1 MVNKV
6 FLQGRLTADPE
17 VSMTRNGKKVA
28 NFSVAV
34 ERPFKGQD
42 GNRKTDF
49 LKCEAWGKNAE
60 TVERFFKKGSMIL
73 VVGAVYQD
81 SYTDN
86 NGNRRE
92 KVWINVDEVHFCES
106 KKSDGENAGGDG
118 VASHR
123 PGRNGAAGADYP
135 PSAGYGAGGA
145 AYPPPA
151 GYGGDGAP
159 YPGPA
164 GQFEDL
170 SDSEDDLPF

>member
-17 VSMTRNGKKVA
+17 VSTTRNGKKVA
-28 NFSVAV
+28 NFSIAV

-106 KKSDGENAGGDG
+106 KKSDRDNVGGDG

-123 PGRNGAAGADYP
+123 PGRNGDAGADYP

-145 AYPPPA
+145 AYHPSA

-159 YPGPA
+159 RPGPA

-170 SDSEDDLPF
+170 SDSEETLPF

>member
-17 VSMTRNGKKVA
+17 IRTTQSGAKVA
-28 NFSVAV
+28 NFSIAV
-34 ERPFKGQD
+34 ERPFKD
-42 GNRKTDF
+42 KSGNRKTDF
-49 LKCEAWGKNAE
+49 LKCEAWRSSADLLAKY
-60 TVERFFKKGSMIL
+60 FKKGSMIL
-73 VVGAVYQD
+73 VVGAMYQD

-92 KVWINVDEVHFCES
+92 KTWCNVEEVNFCES
-106 KKSDGENAGGDG
+106 KRSDGEDAGGAYSG
-118 VASHR
+118 
-123 PGRNGAAGADYP
+123 
-135 PSAGYGAGGA
+135 SAKPVSGSYGAGGA
-145 AYPPPA
+145 TYPPSA

-170 SDSEDDLPF
+170 EDDGTPLPF

>member
-6 FLQGRLTADPE
+6 FEQGRLTADPE

-28 NFSVAV
+28 NFSIAV

-106 KKSDGENAGGDG
+106 KKSDGENAGG
-118 VASHR
+118 
-123 PGRNGAAGADYP
+123 AAYSG
-135 PSAGYGAGGA
+135 SAKPVSGSYGAGGA
-145 AYPPPA
+145 AYPTSA
-151 GYGGDGAP
+151 GHGGDGAP
-159 YPGPA
+159 YPGPT

-170 SDSEDDLPF
+170 EDDGTPLPF